1 MIKYQ
6 KKVLDVCL
14 SVIRIDSVL
23 RTGKSYY
30 SQVFLEECKKVVE
43 EKEIPDYITNDIE
56 ISSDDSDRED
66 SDYSHEKILL

>member
-14 SVIRIDSVL
+14 SVIQIDSVL

-43 EKEIPDYITNDIE
+43 EQEIPENITNDIE
-56 ISSDDSDRED
+56 ISDDDSDRED

>member
-14 SVIRIDSVL
+14 SVIQIDSVL

-43 EKEIPDYITNDIE
+43 EQEIPENITNDIE
-56 ISSDDSDRED
+56 ISDDDSDIED

>member
-23 RTGKSYY
+23 RTVKSYY

-43 EKEIPDYITNDIE
+43 EQEIPEYITNDIE

-66 SDYSHEKILL
+66 SDNSHEKIIL